1 MFLKI
6 KEAHDKKLTVPP
18 ALQVPAEVEMYETI
32 RRIEPNDSMRERDVT
47 TRNLDQEMQDI
58 VEQVESARRNKGGQ
72 NKEMSEWWTVT

>member
-47 TRNLDQEMQDI
+47 TRNFDQEMQDI

>member
-72 NKEMSEWWTVT
+72 NKEMSEW